1 MAIEAIQGG
10 VWGSYDMTQNNKINE
25 IIGVL
30 NTIDIETYKQELD
43 KTTQEAIKEIKEIK
57 ELIVTPDDS
66 IKYDQN
72 NVELIVKNIIE
83 EGNKNLQSIMRTI
96 QPIVREEFDNNRITE
111 SLYANVYLGALQ
123 TAMQFAYS
131 ATQAEQSMKFQLS
144 QINEMQQATKDN
156 RLIKSGEFYSNI
168 IGMALSNNTAV
179 SENLYEG
186 YFNTINTLLS
196 GGSNGTS
203 I

>member
-10 VWGSYDMTQNNKINE
+10 VWGSYDATQNNKINE

-43 KTTQEAIKEIKEIK
+43 KTTQEAIKEIKE
-57 ELIVTPDDS
+57 LIVMPDDS

-83 EGNKNLQSIMRTI
+83 EGNKNLQSIMKTI

>member
-10 VWGSYDMTQNNKINE
+10 VWGSYDITQNNKINE

-43 KTTQEAIKEIKEIK
+43 KTTQDAIKEIK

-83 EGNKNLQSIMRTI
+83 EGNKNLQSIMKTI

>member
-10 VWGSYDMTQNNKINE
+10 VWGSYDRTQNNKINE

-43 KTTQEAIKEIKEIK
+43 KTTQEAIKEIK

-111 SLYANVYLGALQ
+111 SLYANVYLGALP
-123 TAMQFAYS
+123 TSMQFAYS
-131 ATQAEQSMKFQLS
+131 ATQTEQSMKFQLS

>member
-1 MAIEAIQGG
+1 
-10 VWGSYDMTQNNKINE
+10 
-25 IIGVL
+25 
-30 NTIDIETYKQELD
+30 
-43 KTTQEAIKEIKEIK
+43 
-57 ELIVTPDDS
+57 
-66 IKYDQN
+66 
-72 NVELIVKNIIE
+72 
-83 EGNKNLQSIMRTI
+83 
-96 QPIVREEFDNNRITE
+96 
-111 SLYANVYLGALQ
+111 
-123 TAMQFAYS
+123 
-131 ATQAEQSMKFQLS
+131 MKFQLS

>member
-43 KTTQEAIKEIKEIK
+43 KTTQEAIKEIK

>member
-10 VWGSYDMTQNNKINE
+10 VWGSYDATQNNKINE
-25 IIGVL
+25 IIRVL

-43 KTTQEAIKEIKEIK
+43 KTTQEAIKEIK

>member
-10 VWGSYDMTQNNKINE
+10 VWGSYDATQNNKINE
-25 IIGVL
+25 IIRVL

-43 KTTQEAIKEIKEIK
+43 KTTQEAIKEIK

-83 EGNKNLQSIMRTI
+83 EGNKNLQSIMKTI

>member
-10 VWGSYDMTQNNKINE
+10 VWGSYDATQNNKINE
-25 IIGVL
+25 IIRVL

-43 KTTQEAIKEIKEIK
+43 KTTQEAIKEIK

-83 EGNKNLQSIMRTI
+83 EGNKNLQSIMKTI

-123 TAMQFAYS
+123 TSMQFAYS
-131 ATQAEQSMKFQLS
+131 AIQA
-144 QINEMQQATKDN
+144 
-156 RLIKSGEFYSNI
+156 
-168 IGMALSNNTAV
+168 
-179 SENLYEG
+179 
-186 YFNTINTLLS
+186 
-196 GGSNGTS
+196 
-203 I
+203 

>member
-10 VWGSYDMTQNNKINE
+10 VWGSYDATQNNKINE
-25 IIGVL
+25 IIRVL
-30 NTIDIETYKQELD
+30 NTIDKETYKQELD
-43 KTTQEAIKEIKEIK
+43 KTTQEAIKEIK

-83 EGNKNLQSIMRTI
+83 EGNKNLQSIMKTI

>member
-10 VWGSYDMTQNNKINE
+10 VWGSYDATQNNKINE

-43 KTTQEAIKEIKEIK
+43 KTTQEAIKEIK

-83 EGNKNLQSIMRTI
+83 EGNKNLQSIMKTI

>member
-1 MAIEAIQGG
+1 MA
-10 VWGSYDMTQNNKINE
+10 
-25 IIGVL
+25 
-30 NTIDIETYKQELD
+30 DIVNQD
-43 KTTQEAIKEIKEIK
+43 KPTEP
-57 ELIVTPDDS
+57 VSDN

-72 NVELIVKNIIE
+72 NVDLIVKNIIE
-83 EGNKNLQSIMRTI
+83 EGNKNLQSIMKTI

>member
-43 KTTQEAIKEIKEIK
+43 KTTQEAIKEIKGVAEAV
-57 ELIVTPDDS
+57 ET

>member
-10 VWGSYDMTQNNKINE
+10 VWGSYDETQNNKINE
-25 IIGVL
+25 IIRVL

-43 KTTQEAIKEIKEIK
+43 KTTQEAIKEIK

-83 EGNKNLQSIMRTI
+83 EGNKNLQSIMKTI